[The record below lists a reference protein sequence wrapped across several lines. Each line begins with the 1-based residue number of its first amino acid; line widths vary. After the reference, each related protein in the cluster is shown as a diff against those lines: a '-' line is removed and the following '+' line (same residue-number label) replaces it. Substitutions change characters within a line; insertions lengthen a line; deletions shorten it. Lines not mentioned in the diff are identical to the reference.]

1 MTLKIRKISRIVF
14 YSSVKKQGKYWTS
27 KITDD
32 QIKQIGGRAGR
43 YRVALQTEDE
53 GVSQEMHHD
62 AVPKP
67 AGLVTSFDP
76 VDFANII
83 QGMQSAPT
91 PVMTAGIL
99 PPSDIVS
106 NFAAYFPPDTPFGY
120 LLRRIQE
127 LARINP
133 RFHHCGLREQA
144 KIADMIEPVKN
155 LTIRD
160 RLTLTAA
167 PVARTDHSVK
177 VCRAFAQCI
186 ANNGGG
192 GLLEIKE
199 LDLTILDIKDDKSL
213 EYQSS
218 LEGLHKSL
226 TLYLWLGYRF
236 EGIFHSRAMALYV
249 QGLIQERMEKC
260 LAHRGGEK
268 KRKGQKFHAGDILNR
283 NSPNG
288 GDGGPNK
295 PRHSVLPQEAGFAR
309 STQHPIDNILDLD
322 YPWGKVSEIR
332 PLEAT
337 ASCNL

>member
-1 MTLKIRKISRIVF
+1 MHQNWANSCYELALTLYIRNISRIVF
-14 YSSVKKQGKYWTS
+14 HSSLKKQGRYFKT
-27 KITDD
+27 KIADD

-43 YRVALQTEDE
+43 YRVSLQTEDE
-53 GVSQEMHHD
+53 GASQEMQHD

-67 AGLVTSFDP
+67 AGLVTSLETF
-76 VDFANII
+76 DFANII

-106 NFAAYFPPDTPFGY
+106 HIAAYFPPDTPFGY
-120 LLRRIQE
+120 LLLRIHE
-127 LARINP
+127 LARIHP
-133 RFHHCGLREQA
+133 RFHTCNLKEQA

-167 PVARTDHSVK
+167 PVGKTEKAGK
-177 VCRAFAQCI
+177 ICRAFAQCI

-192 GLLEIKE
+192 SLLEIQE
-199 LDLTILDIKDDKSL
+199 LDLNILDMKDDKSP
-213 EYQSS
+213 EYQSD

-249 QGLIQERMEKC
+249 QGLVRERIEQC
-260 LAHRGGEK
+260 LAHREGKK
-268 KRKGQKFHAGDILNR
+268 KRKRQKVHAGHISNGKR
-283 NSPNG
+283 PNG

-295 PRHSVLPQEAGFAR
+295 RRDSVLPPKAGFAR
-309 STQHPIDNILDLD
+309 PNPTTHRQHR
-322 YPWGKVSEIR
+322 R
-332 PLEAT
+332 PQLPTE
-337 ASCNL
+337 